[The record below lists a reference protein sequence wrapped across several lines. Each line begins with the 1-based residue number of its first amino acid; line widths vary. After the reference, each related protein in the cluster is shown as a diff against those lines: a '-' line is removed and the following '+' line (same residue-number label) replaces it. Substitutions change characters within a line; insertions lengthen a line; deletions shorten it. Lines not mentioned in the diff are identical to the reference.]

1 MPDSS
6 DSSDSSAARSIRSR
20 LANRWVLAPF
30 ALMGLSVTMASI
42 TVVTALNARGM
53 TAEPGYDVK
62 AADWDAHRAQLV
74 RNEKLRWSVT
84 AALDADPADHTT
96 ARLRLDLRD
105 KHGWPLDAATV
116 EVEAFPVARADK
128 RATFT
133 LEPLGDG
140 GYRAPLPFRH
150 PGRWEFRVRV
160 ERGDDV
166 YTDIFE
172 RTLQWHRPGADA

>member
-1 MPDSS
+1 M
-6 DSSDSSAARSIRSR
+6 RSR

-42 TVVTALNARGM
+42 TVVTAINARGM

-62 AADWDAHRAQLV
+62 AADWNAHRAQIAT
-74 RNEKLRWSVT
+74 NERLRWSVT
-84 AALDADPADHTT
+84 PSLDADPSDRSS

-116 EVEAFPVARADK
+116 QVEAFPVARADR

-133 LEPLGDG
+133 LAPIGDG
-140 GYRAPLPFRH
+140 GYHAPLPFRH

-160 ERGDDV
+160 ERGDEV
-166 YTDIFE
+166 YTDVFE
-172 RTLQWHRPGADA
+172 RTLQWHRPESDA